1 MSSSGPFDDLE
12 PPAPPTQGERRVGAM
27 TVLFRGATRR
37 CPRCGGRGLFAG
49 PFTIRRT
56 CPTCGLRLER
66 EEGGFLGAM
75 TINYSVTMLL
85 WAVLLAVWLVV
96 DLPEVHVVALTV
108 VSRAVPA
115 RVLVVLKDDL
125 GGDRSARLPDR
136 SGVPVTIRGRP
147 GVGQRGTCLACRER
161 AQGFLGVPNGGVAH
175 FWSDGDMDREYPPT
189 HRPRERLDG
198 DAAGAIG
205 RRGRRI
211 GTGADLR

>member
-85 WAVLLAVWLVV
+85 WAVLLAVWLVA

-108 VSRAVPA
+108 VSLAFVALFPLVFWSFSKTIWAAIDLLVFRTDPA
-115 RVLVVLKDDL
+115 YPS
-125 GGDRSARLPDR
+125 RSAADR
-136 SGVPVTIRGRP
+136 ASG
-147 GVGQRGTCLACRER
+147 
-161 AQGFLGVPNGGVAH
+161 NGGRA
-175 FWSDGDMDREYPPT
+175 
-189 HRPRERLDG
+189 
-198 DAAGAIG
+198 
-205 RRGRRI
+205 
-211 GTGADLR
+211 